1 MVGRKV
7 AGLWGGC
14 LFLIRMSFHVLCWGN
29 TVALVCSF
37 LTNNLLFQRS
47 SDRGVS
53 KTIESVYF
61 FIFARCVVELIG
73 GTWSL
78 KRITKYG
85 RESFS

>member
-14 LFLIRMSFHVLCWGN
+14 LFLIRMSFHVLWGN
-29 TVALVCSF
+29 TVARVCSF